1 MVPAAYGFTAD
12 AMPTMELVN
21 AVKDMVLFCKESGLK
36 LIATVCDQGSTNYAC
51 INELRNE
58 SKRTFAKMDKQKK
71 EEMGIE
77 KG

>member
-58 SKRTFAKMDKQKK
+58 SKRTFAKMDEQKK